1 VNSFS
6 SKKFVAI
13 NLKSYMDRTQTEKW
27 VEEIAQILKIS
38 NIDLALLPSFLS
50 IPFAS
55 ARLAKTGIAVGAQNL
70 SEHGDGAFTGET
82 TASEL
87 IQHGCR
93 YVIVGH
99 HERRTLFGES
109 NSTVSAKLFQAI
121 SHGLT
126 PILCVGERNQADHAE
141 AKKEISLE
149 LRSAF
154 TSSKGFLSAPIV
166 VAYEPTWAI
175 GAAVPATSK
184 HINEMARYIRD
195 ELERIDVKNYRLIY
209 GGSAGTGL
217 YSQIATTCD
226 GIFLGRKA
234 HDPAKVPAI
243 LDEIYQH

>member
-1 VNSFS
+1 
-6 SKKFVAI
+6 
-13 NLKSYMDRTQTEKW
+13 MDRTPTETW

-121 SHGLT
+121 SPGLT